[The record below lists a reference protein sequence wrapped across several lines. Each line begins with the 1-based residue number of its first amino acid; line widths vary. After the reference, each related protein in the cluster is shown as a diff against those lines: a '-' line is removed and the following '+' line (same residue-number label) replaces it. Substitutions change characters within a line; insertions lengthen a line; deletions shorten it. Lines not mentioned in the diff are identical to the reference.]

1 MKIKN
6 ILKNYNKDII
16 FSKYIN
22 SNIMYLYIMDYKT
35 EDKTILIKIG
45 YTSDLLEREKTL
57 ITEYSCNFYP
67 VGFQHIHSE
76 QDEKKFHKLIR
87 NVYPHLINNLKI
99 NNKIKKEIYKYDEV
113 LISEFLNYHLKLNN
127 LLLIEQE
134 KTIQEKEKT
143 KQIEITEIEKTKQ
156 EELKLKQI
164 EITEIEKTKQEK
176 EKTKQEELKL
186 KQLEL
191 SIKLELIKSS
201 T

>member
-1 MKIKN
+1 MDELKKVQNVDISINDIFTKNMIYDINNSKSYESKEYTLN

-113 LISEFLNYHLKLNN
+113 LISEFLNYHLKINN

-143 KQIEITEIEKTKQ
+143 N
-156 EELKLKQI
+156 
-164 EITEIEKTKQEK
+164 
-176 EKTKQEELKL
+176 
-186 KQLEL
+186 
-191 SIKLELIKSS
+191 
-201 T
+201 